1 MIHDADVLKRGLRE
15 LSLGYDCDLE
25 ENPGTWNGMPYDC
38 IQRNIRINHLAIVD
52 EARAGHQTRLNLDGK
67 TRKGEKKNMRKK
79 RRDGLAENL
88 TPEQLQAAVDMY
100 LAAHPDA
107 VTQQDDD
114 EQKDPVEEVRQNVD
128 RRDEDISAVGV
139 EEIPA
144 MQEEIKTLLDV
155 IDEMKGN
162 ADMNTDDGDDD
173 PNKTQQDEGDD
184 PDKTDDDGPEK
195 TPDNMDDDETQ
206 APAEDKNMT
215 MDSVE
220 RNFGEMYSIV
230 QMASKL
236 GLVGYVP
243 RNVMDG
249 KKRIIKAINPAVK
262 LDGKSRAYIDGAY
275 NAAVAMAGS
284 RKNAAANTKAL
295 LGNGTK
301 RQDSAGISSAEA
313 ARRNMVNRQLRK
325 ESK

>member
-1 MIHDADVLKRGLRE
+1 
-15 LSLGYDCDLE
+15 
-25 ENPGTWNGMPYDC
+25 
-38 IQRNIRINHLAIVD
+38 
-52 EARAGHQTRLNLDGK
+52 
-67 TRKGEKKNMRKK
+67 MRKK

-184 PDKTDDDGPEK
+184 LDNTDDDDPEK
-195 TPDNMDDDETQ
+195 TDPSNEDDDETQ
-206 APAEDKNMT
+206 ASAEDKNMT

-236 GLVGYVP
+236 GLTGYVP
-243 RNVMDG
+243 RSVLDG

>member
-1 MIHDADVLKRGLRE
+1 
-15 LSLGYDCDLE
+15 
-25 ENPGTWNGMPYDC
+25 
-38 IQRNIRINHLAIVD
+38 
-52 EARAGHQTRLNLDGK
+52 
-67 TRKGEKKNMRKK
+67 MRKK

-173 PNKTQQDEGDD
+173 PNKTQQDDGDD

-206 APAEDKNMT
+206 APAISNCTQIIEVKN
-215 MDSVE
+215 
-220 RNFGEMYSIV
+220 
-230 QMASKL
+230 K
-236 GLVGYVP
+236 
-243 RNVMDG
+243 
-249 KKRIIKAINPAVK
+249 
-262 LDGKSRAYIDGAY
+262 
-275 NAAVAMAGS
+275 
-284 RKNAAANTKAL
+284 
-295 LGNGTK
+295 
-301 RQDSAGISSAEA
+301 
-313 ARRNMVNRQLRK
+313 
-325 ESK
+325 

>member
-1 MIHDADVLKRGLRE
+1 M
-15 LSLGYDCDLE
+15 
-25 ENPGTWNGMPYDC
+25 
-38 IQRNIRINHLAIVD
+38 
-52 EARAGHQTRLNLDGK
+52 
-67 TRKGEKKNMRKK
+67 
-79 RRDGLAENL
+79 
-88 TPEQLQAAVDMY
+88 
-100 LAAHPDA
+100 
-107 VTQQDDD
+107 
-114 EQKDPVEEVRQNVD
+114 RQNVD

-173 PNKTQQDEGDD
+173 PNQTQQDEGDD
-184 PDKTDDDGPEK
+184 PDKTDDDDPEK

-236 GLVGYVP
+236 GLS
-243 RNVMDG
+243 
-249 KKRIIKAINPAVK
+249 RICATQCH
-262 LDGKSRAYIDGAY
+262 G
-275 NAAVAMAGS
+275 
-284 RKNAAANTKAL
+284 
-295 LGNGTK
+295 
-301 RQDSAGISSAEA
+301 RQETDHQSYQPSGETGW
-313 ARRNMVNRQLRK
+313 
-325 ESK
+325 

>member
-1 MIHDADVLKRGLRE
+1 
-15 LSLGYDCDLE
+15 
-25 ENPGTWNGMPYDC
+25 
-38 IQRNIRINHLAIVD
+38 
-52 EARAGHQTRLNLDGK
+52 
-67 TRKGEKKNMRKK
+67 MRKK

-114 EQKDPVEEVRQNVD
+114 EQQDPVEEVRQNVD

-139 EEIPA
+139 EEIPV

-184 PDKTDDDGPEK
+184 PDKTDDDEPEK

-236 GLVGYVP
+236 GLTGYVP
-243 RNVMDG
+243 RSVLDG